1 MSYST
6 TMALLM
12 YHIRSELYK
21 TTDTSI
27 IDILAG
33 SSVSS
38 SYTTS
43 DLITQALSRFEKGK
57 INFDELK
64 RYILNIPIKFAKKVI
79 ELTRDPDMK
88 ELIEAYMLYYEFYN
102 LNTLL
107 RAKLSGHTEKDLFL
121 FNYSTTTTIEE
132 LMNAERIEDIKNH
145 YIKTLLH
152 HKLKNRNLYDA
163 IKTVSISTINELLFL
178 SSVEYYQNLISKKVK
193 FGYNYERIVKIK
205 SFYDILMMLAKM
217 KFISGIDVEKY
228 IQNLYFLE
236 DKQNVL
242 AEIFL
247 STKES
252 FIKKCI
258 DTGIL
263 PPNFILTD
271 IDDIDKFKN
280 ILLKNKC
287 KDIIIGTPMDPA
299 TVIAIIVMREID
311 MKNYFAI
318 IGGFESGFKLEEI
331 RQDLVL

>member
-1 MSYST
+1 MNYST

-27 IDILAG
+27 IDILTSTSAG
-33 SSVSS
+33 SN
-38 SYTTS
+38 YTTS
-43 DLITQALSRFEKGK
+43 DLITQAVSKFEKTK
-57 INFDELK
+57 LNFDELK

-79 ELTRDPDMK
+79 ELTRDPDLK

-107 RAKLSGHTEKDLFL
+107 RAKLSGHTEKDIFL
-121 FNYSTTTTIEE
+121 FNYSTTIPTEE
-132 LMNAERIEDIKNH
+132 LMNVEKIEDIKNY
-145 YIKTLLH
+145 YIRTLIH
-152 HKLKNRNLYDA
+152 HKLKNRNLHDTV
-163 IKTVSISTINELLFL
+163 KTISISTINELLFL

-217 KFISGIDVEKY
+217 KFISGVDVEKY

-236 DKQNVL
+236 DRQNTL

-247 STKES
+247 ATKES
-252 FIKKCI
+252 FVKKCI
-258 DTGIL
+258 DTGVL

-287 KDIIIGTPMDPA
+287 RDIIIGTPMDPA
-299 TVIAIIVMREID
+299 TVIAIIILREID
-311 MKNYFAI
+311 MKNYFSI
-318 IGGFESGFKLEEI
+318 IGGFESGFTLEKI